1 MTRGAAL
8 LWLLLLLAEGGPEA
22 SVSNLQVAV
31 DGERALVSL
40 VLRNAFDGALLARL
54 QSGLPT
60 EIVYRFELLRDRKRW
75 FDRGVAENT
84 LEVAAVHDA
93 VTQETTVNYRLDGKL
108 IDTRTVRERP
118 AIEQAMTR
126 LERVPV
132 FSLEGLPRRQRLL
145 VRARAE
151 FGTRMVLG
159 LLPARVATAWA
170 ESRKFR
176 PAAPAPSP

>member
-1 MTRGAAL
+1 MTRGAGL
-8 LWLLLLLAEGGPEA
+8 LLLLLLLAREGPEA

-31 DGERALVSL
+31 EEQRVLASL
-40 VLRNAFDGALLARL
+40 VLRNAFDRALLARL

-60 EIVYRFELLRDRKRW
+60 PIVYRFELLRDRKRW
-75 FDRGVAENT
+75 FDRGLAANT

-93 VTQETTVNYRLDGKL
+93 VKQETTVNYRLDGEL
-108 IDTRTVRERP
+108 IDSRTVRDRRELER
-118 AIEQAMTR
+118 AMTR

-132 FSLEGLPRRQRLL
+132 FSLGEAPRGQRLL

-151 FGTRMVLG
+151 LGTRTILA
-159 LLPARVATAWA
+159 LIPARVATAWA

-176 PAAPAPSP
+176 VPGGGG

>member
-22 SVSNLQVAV
+22 SVSDLQAAV
-31 DGERALVSL
+31 DGQRVLASL
-40 VLRNAFDGALLARL
+40 VLRNAFDAALVARL

-60 EIVYRFELLRDRKRW
+60 PIVYRFELLRDRKRW
-75 FDRGVAENT
+75 FDRGVAGNT

-108 IDTRTVRERP
+108 IDSRTVRDER
-118 AIEQAMTR
+118 ALERAMTR
-126 LERVPV
+126 IQAVPV
-132 FSLEGLPRRQRLL
+132 FTLEGLPRGQRLL

-151 FGTRMVLG
+151 LGTRTILALIPV
-159 LLPARVATAWA
+159 
-170 ESRKFR
+170 
-176 PAAPAPSP
+176 